1 MQVFETE
8 TQLGLQTLVVGQ
20 TVFTQGRVTAGD
32 NLGAVW
38 LIEASG
44 TGVDLADGN
53 VAVMQQLTPEMI
65 NGGVGGGGSP
75 VESVAVAAGIVETGT
90 AADPILGLDYEIV
103 TEVPTDVTGTVDG
116 HLWFVV
122 DA

>member
-32 NLGAVW
+32 KLGAMW

-44 TGVDLADGN
+44 TGIDLADGN

-65 NGGVGGGGSP
+65 NGGVGDSGT
-75 VESVAVAAGIVETGT
+75 VESVSAAAGVVETGT
-90 AADPILGLDYEIV
+90 EADPILGLDYEIV
-103 TEVPTDVTGTVDG
+103 TEAPVDASGTVDG